1 MEDLVVKYWDSLVAL
16 LAGAFF
22 LGRFHSRLTRLQ
34 EEQISMRNQ
43 QNIDRAELLASLRQ
57 NQVDQKETALEMR
70 KSMEHQFA
78 ELRKDLREILSNQY
92 HDNR

>member
-22 LGRFHSRLTRLQ
+22 LGRFHARLNRLQ
-34 EEQISMRNQ
+34 EEQTAMKNQ

-57 NQVDQKETALEMR
+57 NQVDQKEGLLELR
-70 KSMEHQFA
+70 KSMEYQFG
-78 ELRKDLREILSNQY
+78 ELRKDIREILSNQ
-92 HDNR
+92 H